1 MEAQKKVKQTP
12 ENYIKELRRKTRRVF
27 STEQK
32 ISIVVEGMRA
42 ETSVREICRKYGIVE
57 SLFYKWNKEFF
68 EAGKQRLSG
77 DEVRQATSD
86 EVLELRKEN
95 ARLKEALV
103 DLMLRTDILKK
114 TMQYLG

>member
-1 MEAQKKVKQTP
+1 METNKKTP
-12 ENYIKELRRKTRRVF
+12 ENYIKDIRRKTRRLF

-32 ISIVVEGMRA
+32 IAIVVEGMRA
-42 ETSVREICRKYGIVE
+42 ENSVKEICRKYGIVE

-77 DEVRQATSD
+77 DELRQASSD
-86 EVLELRKEN
+86 EVSELRKEN
-95 ARLKEALV
+95 AKLKEALA
-103 DLMLRTDILKK
+103 DLMIRCDILKK